1 MARKKRFLT
10 EANKRKIH
18 GFLRSYLLEVFSDE
32 ECITDFRK
40 AYEEAERVEVY
51 GARRHLTPSLVTDWL
66 KGMPLCVAYT
76 TYNIVCMLL
85 EAVTG
90 SKDCSKIDE
99 FIENDSEIDS
109 FYWEEMGRII
119 YYEGMKCEREADDA

>member
-1 MARKKRFLT
+1 MARRKKFLT

-18 GFLRSYLLEVFSDE
+18 DFLKSYLLEVFSDE

-51 GARRHLTPSLVTDWL
+51 SARRRLTPSLVKDWL
-66 KGMPLCVAYT
+66 LGLPLGVSYM
-76 TYNIVCMLL
+76 TYDIVCMLL
-85 EAVTG
+85 EVVTG
-90 SKDCSKIDE
+90 SKDYNKINE
-99 FIENDSEIDS
+99 FITNDSEIDS

-119 YYEGMKCEREADDA
+119 YYEGMK